1 RVCEVAAAVVLAV
14 GAGLLVRSFVL
25 LQRVDPGF
33 KPDHVLTLQI
43 FRGDPRENR
52 IAFFQQALDR
62 MRALP
67 DVVAAGAVST
77 LPFGLASLDVR
88 LALAV
93 GGRPARPGDE
103 GLVYT
108 TVVGGDY
115 FKAMGISLMKGRLFG
130 PTETSNSRQGV
141 LGSRGLGQTPWPAAD

>member
-1 RVCEVAAAVVLAV
+1 TRPSAVTALREGRTSSRRGVRGALVVLEVAAAVVLAV

-33 KPDHVLTLQI
+33 KPDHVLRLQI

-62 MRALP
+62 MRARP
-67 DVVAAGAVST
+67 GVVAAGAVST

-88 LALAV
+88 LPLAV
-93 GGRPARPGDE
+93 GGRPAR
-103 GLVYT
+103 
-108 TVVGGDY
+108 
-115 FKAMGISLMKGRLFG
+115 
-130 PTETSNSRQGV
+130 
-141 LGSRGLGQTPWPAAD
+141 